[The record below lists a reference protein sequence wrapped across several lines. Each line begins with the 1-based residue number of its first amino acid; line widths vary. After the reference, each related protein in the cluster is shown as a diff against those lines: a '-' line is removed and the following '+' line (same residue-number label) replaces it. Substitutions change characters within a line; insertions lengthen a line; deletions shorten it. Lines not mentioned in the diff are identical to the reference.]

1 MHLALVGTPNS
12 GKTALFNALTGSRQ
26 KVANYPGVTVERK
39 EGSFVTPS
47 GRQVSV
53 VDLPG
58 TYSLRGRSPDE
69 EITRDVVLGRTKG
82 EAMPDLVL
90 CVADSTNLRLTIR
103 LVLELKSTGRPL
115 ALVLNMFDIAT
126 RRGVTVDV
134 PRLSEALGVP
144 VVTSIAVRKGGTADL
159 LRLTDEIAGASA
171 TPHRQNLWEPLTVSQ
186 LRATQREADRII
198 AATVSLPARPDTW
211 TARIDAVV
219 LHPVAGLAI
228 LMLLLFV
235 MFQAVFAWAQ
245 PLMELLSSAFEAL
258 GQFVH
263 DTLPAG
269 LLQSFLQNGVISGV
283 GSVIVFLPQIIIIF
297 LFILLLED
305 FGYMARAA
313 FLMDRIMG
321 GAGLH
326 GRAFIP
332 LLSSFACAI
341 PGIMATR
348 VIDNRRDRLTTILI
362 APLMTCSARIPVY
375 TLIISAFIPAKMIW
389 GWVNLQGLVMF
400 GLYAAGIVSA
410 LGDVVPDQ
418 ILHVARLRAGA
429 VHAGTARLQDAAAEE
444 HRDRHL
450 HAREYVPAARRHHD
464 LLDDGADL
472 VSGVVPGSRLP
483 APTEPAINY
492 SLAAM
497 IGKAIAPLLSPL
509 GFNWQIAVA
518 LIPGM
523 AAREVAVA
531 ALGTVYAIEG
541 GKEAADANRTGA
553 GDQMEPCHRAV
564 AARLVHLRAAMRFH
578 AGGDPPRNRQLEV
591 DGGHLRLHAGARL
604 CREFCH
610 LQHRGG
616 ARRRVAKGRH
626 GTVMGIE
633 NFRQLAGYNH
643 WANRRLYD
651 AALKMPDEHYRR
663 PTGVFFGSLHGTLN
677 HLLLTDRVWLKRLTG
692 EGEHPARLNAILHE
706 DLKDLVRARMTEDAR
721 LIKVIGGYSAADL
734 GNTVSYQTMSGA
746 PQQQPLRDILLHL
759 FNHQTHHRGHAHA
772 CCSIV
777 TGTEPLSLDLLL
789 FQRGVPA
796 PDLN

>member
-1 MHLALVGTPNS
+1 MEARLMHLALVGTPNS
-12 GKTALFNALTGSRQ
+12 GKTSLFNALTGSRQ

-39 EGSFVTPS
+39 QGSFVTPN
-47 GRQVSV
+47 GRQVSLI
-53 VDLPG
+53 DLPG

-82 EAMPDLVL
+82 EALPDLVL

-144 VVTSIAVRKGGTADL
+144 VVTLIAVRKGGTADL
-159 LRLTDEIAGASA
+159 LRLTDDILAQAPS
-171 TPHRQNLWEPLTVSQ
+171 PLRQNLWRPLTVVE
-186 LRATQREADRII
+186 LRATQREADRIL
-198 AATVSLPARPDTW
+198 ATTVSLPSRPDTW

-219 LHPVAGLAI
+219 LHPVGGLAI
-228 LMLLLFV
+228 LLLILFV

-245 PLMELLSSAFEAL
+245 PLMELLSSAFDMA

-263 DTLPAG
+263 DTLPTG
-269 LLQSFLQNGVISGV
+269 LLQSFIQNGVISGV

-375 TLIISAFIPAKMIW
+375 TLIISAFIPDRDVW
-389 GWVNLQGLVMF
+389 GVINLRGLVMF
-400 GLYAAGIVSA
+400 GLYAAGIGSA
-410 LGDVVPDQ
+410 LAVSFLIKFFMLRDYAPAPFMLELPDYK
-418 ILHVARLRAGA
+418 LPRLNSIAIGIYTRAKMFLQRAGTTIFSMMVLIWFLA
-429 VHAGTARLQDAAAEE
+429 SFPQPPTGAE
-444 HRDRHL
+444 
-450 HAREYVPAARRHHD
+450 
-464 LLDDGADL
+464 G
-472 VSGVVPGSRLP
+472 
-483 APTEPAINY
+483 PAINY

-497 IGKAIAPLLSPL
+497 IGKAIEPLLAPL
-509 GFNWQIAVA
+509 GFNWQIVVA

-541 GKEAADANRTGA
+541 GKEAADQIGQVLATKWSLATALSLLAWYIFAPQCASTLAVIRRETGGIKWMAITFLYMFVLAYAASLITYNVAVALGA
-553 GDQMEPCHRAV
+553 G
-564 AARLVHLRAAMRFH
+564 
-578 AGGDPPRNRQLEV
+578 
-591 DGGHLRLHAGARL
+591 
-604 CREFCH
+604 
-610 LQHRGG
+610 
-616 ARRRVAKGRH
+616 
-626 GTVMGIE
+626 
-633 NFRQLAGYNH
+633 
-643 WANRRLYD
+643 
-651 AALKMPDEHYRR
+651 
-663 PTGVFFGSLHGTLN
+663 
-677 HLLLTDRVWLKRLTG
+677 
-692 EGEHPARLNAILHE
+692 
-706 DLKDLVRARMTEDAR
+706 
-721 LIKVIGGYSAADL
+721 
-734 GNTVSYQTMSGA
+734 
-746 PQQQPLRDILLHL
+746 
-759 FNHQTHHRGHAHA
+759 
-772 CCSIV
+772 
-777 TGTEPLSLDLLL
+777 
-789 FQRGVPA
+789 
-796 PDLN
+796 

>member
-12 GKTALFNALTGSRQ
+12 GKTSLFNALTGSRQ

-39 EGSFVTPS
+39 EGTFVTPQ
-47 GRQVSV
+47 GRQVSL

-69 EITRDVVLGRTKG
+69 EITRDIVLGRTKG
-82 EAMPDLVL
+82 EALPDLVL

-103 LVLELKSTGRPL
+103 LLLELKSTGRPL
-115 ALVLNMFDIAT
+115 ALVLNMFDIAK

-134 PRLSEALGVP
+134 PHLAEALGVP

-159 LRLTDEIAGASA
+159 LRLTDEILAQAPS
-171 TPHRQNLWEPLTVSQ
+171 PDRQNLWQPLTVAQ

-198 AATVSLPARPDTW
+198 ATTVSLPERPDTW

-219 LHPVAGLAI
+219 LHPVGGLLI
-228 LMLLLFV
+228 LLLLLFV

-245 PLMELLSSAFEAL
+245 PLMELLSSSFDAA
-258 GQFVH
+258 GQYVH

-375 TLIISAFIPAKMIW
+375 TLIISAFIPAKEVW
-389 GWVNLQGLVMF
+389 GWINLQGLVMF
-400 GLYAAGIVSA
+400 GLYTTGIASA
-410 LGDVVPDQ
+410 LGVSFLIKFFMWRDYQPAPFMLELPDYK
-418 ILHVARLRAGA
+418 LPRVHSVAIGIYNRTKMFLQRAGTTIFA
-429 VHAGTARLQDAAAEE
+429 MMVLIWFLASFPQPPAGAE
-444 HRDRHL
+444 
-450 HAREYVPAARRHHD
+450 
-464 LLDDGADL
+464 G
-472 VSGVVPGSRLP
+472 
-483 APTEPAINY
+483 PAINY
-492 SLAAM
+492 SLAAI
-497 IGKAIAPLLSPL
+497 IGKAIAPLLAPV

-541 GKEAADANRTGA
+541 GKEAAEQIGQVLATKWSLATALSLLAWYIFAPQCASTLAVIRRETGSWKWMAATFAYMLILAYAASLATYNIAVALGA
-553 GDQMEPCHRAV
+553 G
-564 AARLVHLRAAMRFH
+564 
-578 AGGDPPRNRQLEV
+578 
-591 DGGHLRLHAGARL
+591 
-604 CREFCH
+604 
-610 LQHRGG
+610 
-616 ARRRVAKGRH
+616 
-626 GTVMGIE
+626 
-633 NFRQLAGYNH
+633 
-643 WANRRLYD
+643 
-651 AALKMPDEHYRR
+651 
-663 PTGVFFGSLHGTLN
+663 
-677 HLLLTDRVWLKRLTG
+677 
-692 EGEHPARLNAILHE
+692 
-706 DLKDLVRARMTEDAR
+706 
-721 LIKVIGGYSAADL
+721 
-734 GNTVSYQTMSGA
+734 
-746 PQQQPLRDILLHL
+746 
-759 FNHQTHHRGHAHA
+759 
-772 CCSIV
+772 
-777 TGTEPLSLDLLL
+777 
-789 FQRGVPA
+789 
-796 PDLN
+796 

>member
-1 MHLALVGTPNS
+1 MEAPLMHLALVGTPNS

-39 EGSFVTPS
+39 EGSFVTPM

-69 EITRDVVLGRTKG
+69 EITRDIVLGRSKG
-82 EAMPDLVL
+82 EALPDLVL

-103 LVLELKSTGRPL
+103 LLLELKSTGRPI
-115 ALVLNMFDIAT
+115 ALVLNMFDIAS
-126 RRGVTVDV
+126 RRGVNVDV

-144 VVTSIAVRKGGTADL
+144 VVTSIAVRRGGTADL
-159 LRLTDEIAGASA
+159 LRLTDDILAQGSTKPRE
-171 TPHRQNLWEPLTVSQ
+171 NLWRPLTVSE

-198 AATVSLPARPDTW
+198 GATVGLPARPDTW

-219 LHPVAGLAI
+219 LHPVGGLAI
-228 LMLLLFV
+228 LLLILFV

-245 PLMELLSSAFEAL
+245 PVMQLLSSAFDAA

-263 DTLPAG
+263 DTLPTG
-269 LLQSFLQNGVISGV
+269 LAQSFLQNGVISGV
-283 GSVIVFLPQIIIIF
+283 GSVVVFLPQIIIIF

-375 TLIISAFIPAKMIW
+375 TLIISAFIPARQIF

-400 GLYAAGIVSA
+400 GLYAAGIASA
-410 LGDVVPDQ
+410 LGVSFVVKFFMWRDYQPAPFMLELPDYKMPRARS
-418 ILHVARLRAGA
+418 VAIGIYNRAKMFLQRAGSTIFSMMVLIWFLA
-429 VHAGTARLQDAAAEE
+429 SFPQPPAGAE
-444 HRDRHL
+444 
-450 HAREYVPAARRHHD
+450 
-464 LLDDGADL
+464 
-472 VSGVVPGSRLP
+472 
-483 APTEPAINY
+483 EPAINY

-497 IGKAIAPLLSPL
+497 IGKAIAPLLAPV

-541 GKEAADANRTGA
+541 GKEATEQIGQVLASKWSLASALSLLAWYVFAPQCASTLAVIRRETGSWRWMAATFAYMLALAYVASLATYNIAVSLGA
-553 GDQMEPCHRAV
+553 G
-564 AARLVHLRAAMRFH
+564 
-578 AGGDPPRNRQLEV
+578 
-591 DGGHLRLHAGARL
+591 
-604 CREFCH
+604 
-610 LQHRGG
+610 
-616 ARRRVAKGRH
+616 
-626 GTVMGIE
+626 
-633 NFRQLAGYNH
+633 
-643 WANRRLYD
+643 
-651 AALKMPDEHYRR
+651 
-663 PTGVFFGSLHGTLN
+663 
-677 HLLLTDRVWLKRLTG
+677 
-692 EGEHPARLNAILHE
+692 
-706 DLKDLVRARMTEDAR
+706 
-721 LIKVIGGYSAADL
+721 
-734 GNTVSYQTMSGA
+734 
-746 PQQQPLRDILLHL
+746 
-759 FNHQTHHRGHAHA
+759 
-772 CCSIV
+772 
-777 TGTEPLSLDLLL
+777 
-789 FQRGVPA
+789 
-796 PDLN
+796 

>member
-12 GKTALFNALTGSRQ
+12 GKTSLFNALTGSRQ

-39 EGSFVTPS
+39 EGSFVTPL
-47 GRQVSV
+47 GRQVSL

-69 EITRDVVLGRTKG
+69 EITRDVVLGRTPG
-82 EAMPDLVL
+82 EAVPDLVL

-103 LVLELKSTGRPL
+103 LVLELKNTGRPL
-115 ALVLNMFDIAT
+115 MLVLNMFDIAT

-134 PRLSEALGVP
+134 ARLSEALGVP

-159 LRLTDEIAGASA
+159 LRRTDEIAAQA
-171 TPHRQNLWEPLTVSQ
+171 PAPLQQNLWQPLTVAG

-198 AATVSLPARPDTW
+198 AATISLPARPDTW

-228 LMLLLFV
+228 LALILFV

-245 PLMELLSSAFEAL
+245 PLMDLLSSAFTAL
-258 GQFVH
+258 GQLVH
-263 DTLPAG
+263 DTLPEG

-375 TLIISAFIPAKMIW
+375 TLIISAFIPAKQIW

-400 GLYAAGIVSA
+400 GLYAAGIASA
-410 LGDVVPDQ
+410 LGVSFVIKFFMLRDYAPAPFMLELPDYKMPRARS
-418 ILHVARLRAGA
+418 VAIGIYTRAKMFLQRAGTTIFSMMVLIWFLA
-429 VHAGTARLQDAAAEE
+429 SFPLPPAGAQD
-444 HRDRHL
+444 
-450 HAREYVPAARRHHD
+450 
-464 LLDDGADL
+464 
-472 VSGVVPGSRLP
+472 
-483 APTEPAINY
+483 PAINY
-492 SLAAM
+492 SFAAM
-497 IGKAIAPLLSPL
+497 IGRAIEPLLAPI

-541 GKEAADANRTGA
+541 GKEAAEQIGQVLATKWSLAMALSLLAWYIFAPQCASTLAVIRRETGSWKWMAITFAYMLALAYIASLATYNIAYALGA
-553 GDQMEPCHRAV
+553 G
-564 AARLVHLRAAMRFH
+564 
-578 AGGDPPRNRQLEV
+578 
-591 DGGHLRLHAGARL
+591 
-604 CREFCH
+604 
-610 LQHRGG
+610 
-616 ARRRVAKGRH
+616 
-626 GTVMGIE
+626 
-633 NFRQLAGYNH
+633 
-643 WANRRLYD
+643 
-651 AALKMPDEHYRR
+651 
-663 PTGVFFGSLHGTLN
+663 
-677 HLLLTDRVWLKRLTG
+677 
-692 EGEHPARLNAILHE
+692 
-706 DLKDLVRARMTEDAR
+706 
-721 LIKVIGGYSAADL
+721 
-734 GNTVSYQTMSGA
+734 
-746 PQQQPLRDILLHL
+746 
-759 FNHQTHHRGHAHA
+759 
-772 CCSIV
+772 
-777 TGTEPLSLDLLL
+777 
-789 FQRGVPA
+789 
-796 PDLN
+796 

>member
-12 GKTALFNALTGSRQ
+12 GKTSLFNALTGSRQ

-39 EGSFVTPS
+39 EGFFVTPR
-47 GRQVSV
+47 GRQASV

-69 EITRDVVLGRTKG
+69 EITRDFVLGRAAG
-82 EAMPDLVL
+82 EAPPDLVL

-103 LVLELKSTGRPL
+103 LLLELKQTGRPL
-115 ALVLNMFDIAT
+115 MLVLNMFDIAT
-126 RRGVTVDV
+126 RRGVTVDAA
-134 PRLSEALGVP
+134 RMSEMLGVP
-144 VVTSIAVRKGGTADL
+144 VVTSIAVRKSGIAEL
-159 LRLTDEIAGASA
+159 LRKTDEIGMQAQAS
-171 TPHRQNLWEPLTVSQ
+171 PKPNLWQPLSVAE

-228 LMLLLFV
+228 LALVLFV

-245 PLMELLSSAFEAL
+245 PLMQLLSDSFSTL

-263 DTLPAG
+263 ETLPAG

-375 TLIISAFIPAKMIW
+375 TLIISAFIPDQQVW
-389 GWVNLQGLVMF
+389 GWVNLRGLVMF
-400 GLYAAGIVSA
+400 GLYAAGIGSA
-410 LGDVVPDQ
+410 LGVSFLIKFFMLRDYAPAPFMLELPDYK
-418 ILHVARLRAGA
+418 LPRLNSIAIGVYTRAKMFLQRAGTTIFSMMVLIWFLA
-429 VHAGTARLQDAAAEE
+429 SFPQPPAGAE
-444 HRDRHL
+444 
-450 HAREYVPAARRHHD
+450 
-464 LLDDGADL
+464 G
-472 VSGVVPGSRLP
+472 
-483 APTEPAINY
+483 PAINY
-492 SLAAM
+492 SLAAI
-497 IGKAIAPLLSPL
+497 IGHALAPLFAPL
-509 GFNWQIAVA
+509 GFNWQIVVA

-541 GKEAADANRTGA
+541 GKEAADQIGQVLATKWSLATALSLLAWYIFAPQCASTLAVIRRETGGMKWMA
-553 GDQMEPCHRAV
+553 VTFFYMFALAYLASLATYNLAV
-564 AARLVHLRAAMRFH
+564 AF
-578 AGGDPPRNRQLEV
+578 
-591 DGGHLRLHAGARL
+591 
-604 CREFCH
+604 
-610 LQHRGG
+610 
-616 ARRRVAKGRH
+616 
-626 GTVMGIE
+626 
-633 NFRQLAGYNH
+633 
-643 WANRRLYD
+643 
-651 AALKMPDEHYRR
+651 
-663 PTGVFFGSLHGTLN
+663 GVG
-677 HLLLTDRVWLKRLTG
+677 
-692 EGEHPARLNAILHE
+692 
-706 DLKDLVRARMTEDAR
+706 
-721 LIKVIGGYSAADL
+721 
-734 GNTVSYQTMSGA
+734 
-746 PQQQPLRDILLHL
+746 
-759 FNHQTHHRGHAHA
+759 
-772 CCSIV
+772 
-777 TGTEPLSLDLLL
+777 
-789 FQRGVPA
+789 
-796 PDLN
+796 